1 MAHHQKGPG
10 VNVHRVITQG
20 SENGHPKLTSAPEIP
35 GHKQPSSQREGDALA
50 TNGLGGR
57 A

>member
-10 VNVHRVITQG
+10 VNMHRVITQG